1 MLKEYDDMKEKV
13 KILKT
18 YINSS
23 LNILVY
29 LWDNVSI
36 CLKCRKNTESKN
48 PNVVNT
54 KNKREM
60 LLSKSAVCDSK
71 KLKFIK
77 NQEASDY

>member
-29 LWDNVSI
+29 L
-36 CLKCRKNTESKN
+36 
-48 PNVVNT
+48 
-54 KNKREM
+54 
-60 LLSKSAVCDSK
+60 
-71 KLKFIK
+71 
-77 NQEASDY
+77 